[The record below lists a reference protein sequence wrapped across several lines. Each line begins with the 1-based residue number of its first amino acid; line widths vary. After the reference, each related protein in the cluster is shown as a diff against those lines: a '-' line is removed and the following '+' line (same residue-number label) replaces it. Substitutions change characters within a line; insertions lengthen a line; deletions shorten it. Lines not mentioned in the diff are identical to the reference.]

1 MPPEPL
7 ILGGSQAQKQERI
20 NISKGGI
27 SVERGGRYDMLYEET
42 LSTRTWR
49 LWGPGMVV
57 VGDSLY
63 EGSSPARHQ
72 PFCSPSPAALYF
84 DTGVMCCQCYNK
96 GFPG

>member
-1 MPPEPL
+1 MPREPL

-42 LSTRTWR
+42 IHENLASVG
-49 LWGPGMVV
+49 GPGMVV

-63 EGSSPARHQ
+63 EGSGPARHQ
-72 PFCSPSPAALYF
+72 PFRSPSPAARYF